1 MADQLKDVLRK
12 ARKRKGWSLR
22 KAAAVTGIHN
32 AHLSQL
38 ETGSINQPG
47 EALLWALAD
56 AYEID
61 YMRLLRLAGHTTKD
75 PSQAGKR
82 SMTAAA
88 FHAIGDLD
96 ENEQRQV
103 LEYMDKLRRDR
114 REDEGSGP

>member
-1 MADQLKDVLRK
+1 MTDQLQDVLRK
-12 ARKRKGWSLR
+12 ARERKGWSLR

-38 ETGSINQPG
+38 ETGNIKQPG
-47 EALLWALAD
+47 EALLWALSD

-61 YMRLLRLAGHTTKD
+61 YIRLFRLAGHATKD
-75 PSQAGKR
+75 RSQASNK

-96 ENEQRQV
+96 ESEQLQV
-103 LEYMDKLRRDR
+103 IEYLDKLRRDR
-114 REDEGSGP
+114 PAEESSEP

>member
-1 MADQLKDVLRK
+1 MADQLKDVLRE

-22 KAAAVTGIHN
+22 EAAEVTGIHN

-38 ETGSINQPG
+38 ETGNINQPG

-56 AYEID
+56 AYQLD

-75 PSQAGKR
+75 RSQAGQR